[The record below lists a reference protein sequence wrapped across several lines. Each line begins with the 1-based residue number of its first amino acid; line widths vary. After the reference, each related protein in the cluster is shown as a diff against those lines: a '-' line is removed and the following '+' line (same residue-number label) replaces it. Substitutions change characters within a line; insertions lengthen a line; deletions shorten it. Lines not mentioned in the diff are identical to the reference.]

1 MIPAML
7 TDTQCKKAK
16 PTDKPYKLTDGGGL
30 HLLIKPNGSKL
41 WQYRYKLYGK
51 ESTFAI
57 GNYPSVS
64 LSLAREKMAQAKN
77 MVKEGISPI
86 VERQAKKLEK
96 SVEYGNTFESVAK
109 QWLDKQT
116 KTHSARSI
124 SNNESVLTLH
134 ILPII
139 GSMPIKNIKPVHILK
154 ILKTL
159 DEAGK
164 HNTAIKARQV
174 ASAVFRHGVV
184 TLKCES
190 DPSIALQGFVQRVK
204 MTHARALTESEM
216 QSLLCA
222 FSAYSGRFITRELVL
237 FQMLTFVRSNEA
249 IQARWEHIDWDAKL
263 WRLPADMMKMKR
275 HHIVPLTDVALAL
288 LRSIKPLTE
297 KWDWVFPGVDKRTHA
312 SSSGINAAIRYAT
325 GTNEFG
331 IITSHDFRATAS
343 TWLHEH
349 DFLHDDIEMQLAHA
363 AGSKTSASY
372 NHSVRL
378 EQRREL
384 MNWWTNRLKT
394 LCPAVF
400 VPRYNEKDSSE

>member
-1 MIPAML
+1 MVIPAML

-41 WQYRYKLYGK
+41 WQYRYKLHGK

-86 VERQAKKLEK
+86 IERQARKLEK
-96 SVEYGNTFESVAK
+96 SVDYGNTFASVAQNWLEK
-109 QWLDKQT
+109 QARLHT
-116 KTHSARSI
+116 ERSI
-124 SNNESVLTLH
+124 RNNESVLSLH
-134 ILPII
+134 ILPAI
-139 GSMPIKNIKPVHILK
+139 GSMPIKDIKSVHVLK
-154 ILKTL
+154 ILKSL
-159 DEAGK
+159 ESAGK
-164 HNTAIKARQV
+164 NNTAIKARQV
-174 ASAVFRHGVV
+174 ASAVFKHGVV

-190 DPSIALQGFVQRVK
+190 DPSSALQGYVQRSK
-204 MTHARALTESEM
+204 MTHARALSETEM
-216 QSLLCA
+216 QSLLC
-222 FSAYSGRFITRELVL
+222 SLSTYNGRFITRELVL
-237 FQMLTFVRSNEA
+237 FQILTFVRSNEA

-263 WRLPADMMKMKR
+263 WRLPATMMKMKR
-275 HHIVPLTDVALAL
+275 PHIVPLTDAALIL

-297 KWDWVFPGVDKRTHA
+297 KWEWVFPGVDKRTHA

-325 GTNEFG
+325 GATEFG

-363 AGSKTSASY
+363 PGSKTSASY

-384 MNWWTNRLKT
+384 MHWWADKLNN
-394 LCPAVF
+394 LCSNAF
-400 VPRYNEKDSSE
+400 VPRY